1 MFGAL
6 DAHSRLASLMFE
18 IETLAENVLGATD
31 AFAGYLLPAESAA

>member
-18 IETLAENVLGATD
+18 IETLAENALGATE
-31 AFAGYLLPAESAA
+31 AFAHYLLPVESAT